1 LESTTHPDGT
11 GSATA
16 SFDSVGPASELGDPI
31 GLGEP
36 AGVGLGTSA
45 VIPPVTATLP
55 LLNRAI
61 AVPQPAIKTIK
72 AKIAARIRIQGVR
85 WTGAWGNAAVGE
97 KYGLAYATAG
107 GGGEA

>member
-55 LLNRAI
+55 LLKRAI
-61 AVPQPAIKTIK
+61 AVPQPAIRTIK

-85 WTGAWGNAAVGE
+85 WTGACGNAAAGE
-97 KYGLAYATAG
+97 KYGLA
-107 GGGEA
+107 